1 MLVLITYDIQTSDTA
16 GRRRLAKVARL
27 CVNFGQRVQASVF
40 ECSLDPTQLK
50 LLQRDILNVI
60 DTNTDSVRFYN
71 LGKNYKNR
79 IEHFGAK
86 PSYMPDDVLMV

>member
-1 MLVLITYDIQTSDTA
+1 MIFRHRTLQGVGGWPKSL
-16 GRRRLAKVARL
+16 G

>member
-1 MLVLITYDIQTSDTA
+1 MLVLITYDIQASDAA

-50 LLQRDILNVI
+50 LLQRDILKVI

>member
-50 LLQRDILNVI
+50 LLQRDILKVI
-60 DTNTDSVRFYN
+60 DINMDSIRFYN

-86 PSYMPDDVLMV
+86 PLYMPDDVLMV